1 MLSKRLERRRRKK
14 FTQNL
19 KLSKRNVARYVIMYV
34 QKVKINL
41 EYLGVD
47 RTEKIVD
54 NYNITKRILRISE
67 VSVIRNI
74 SDR

>member
-1 MLSKRLERRRRKK
+1 
-14 FTQNL
+14 
-19 KLSKRNVARYVIMYV
+19 MYV